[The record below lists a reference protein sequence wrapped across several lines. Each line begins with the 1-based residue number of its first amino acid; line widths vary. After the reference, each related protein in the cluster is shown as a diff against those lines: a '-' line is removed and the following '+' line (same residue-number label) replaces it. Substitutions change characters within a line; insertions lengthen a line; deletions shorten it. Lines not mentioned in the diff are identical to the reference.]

1 MNRKRNIILAISI
14 IILGFITFRLF
25 FMSYY
30 YDFSEYLTLK
40 DKIVWTENNKL
51 KYSDFNFNTDPELKD
66 LDARIGLHSRFNVND
81 PILFRSHTVFE
92 PKNAKISDTTD
103 PRDLRVAQ
111 VKFDLLETYRRRM
124 EKEVD
129 SFRKLSVKDLKASDF
144 DKMHRRYYSDF
155 KKEWLSY
162 NDSIYN
168 IKTLERLEKKVKTEL
183 K

>member
-1 MNRKRNIILAISI
+1 MN
-14 IILGFITFRLF
+14 
-25 FMSYY
+25 YY

-40 DKIVWTENNKL
+40 DKIVWTENRKL
-51 KYSDFNFNTDPELKD
+51 KYSDFNFTIDPELKN
-66 LDARIGLHSRFNVND
+66 LDARIGLHSRFNTND

-92 PKNAKISDTTD
+92 PKNATISDTTD

-124 EKEVD
+124 EKEVN
-129 SFRKLSVKDLKASDF
+129 SLRKSNVTELYPSDF

-155 KKEWLSY
+155 TKEWLSY
-162 NDSIYN
+162 SDSIYN
-168 IKTLERLEKKVKTEL
+168 IQTLERLEKKVKTEL